1 MSENLELDEQLVE
14 EARRL
19 GRHRTGKSA
28 VMAALREYIRRR
40 KQLEVLNLFGT
51 IEYDPEYDF
60 KRERRRSG

>member
-1 MSENLELDEQLVE
+1 MSANLELDEQLVE

-28 VMAALREYIRRR
+28 VTAALREYIQRR

-51 IEYDPEYDF
+51 IDYDPEYDF